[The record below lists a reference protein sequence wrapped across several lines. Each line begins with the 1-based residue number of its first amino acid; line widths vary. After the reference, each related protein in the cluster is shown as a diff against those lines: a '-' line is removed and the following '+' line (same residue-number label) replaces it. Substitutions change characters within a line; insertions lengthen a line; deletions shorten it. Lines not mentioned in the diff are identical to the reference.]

1 METFL
6 LILRFFVWCSIVF
19 AIIEVYL
26 KINKLWKRKHER
38 VVAESQS
45 IMAETL
51 SIVSALPLLLLYALE
66 EQYEG
71 VAELVVW
78 IPVNILVILIG
89 AGLWVHTSSRRG
101 IWQLILS
108 SVRAERR
115 EVGDLA
121 KSFFKPAGSEI
132 IMEILS
138 RIAMIDNNLD
148 DREKA
153 FIETF
158 ARTWGIP
165 FVIDEQRRS
174 LSDEQ
179 NRFVALRDSVSQYLD
194 ISPPREQATQL
205 RDTIKVLVSIDDAVT
220 SEETL
225 VTSEINAMLAHYIEC
240 DAARTMYEVYIAP
253 QSKEQEHTVRRL
265 LHDAESKHSAGGVV
279 YLVDVFY
286 SEDFADIVCNKYR
299 EYDLL
304 TFVNKN
310 TVTAGG
316 VAK

>member
-6 LILRFFVWCSIVF
+6 LILRIFVWCSIAF

-71 VAELVVW
+71 VAELIVW

-89 AGLWVHTSSRRG
+89 AGFWVHIGSRRG
-101 IWQLILS
+101 LWQLIVS

-148 DREKA
+148 EREKT

-158 ARTWGIP
+158 VRTWGIP
-165 FVIDEQRRS
+165 FIIDEQYKS
-174 LSDEQ
+174 TSFEK
-179 NRFVALRDSVSQYLD
+179 NGFIALRNSVNLYLG
-194 ISPPREQATQL
+194 IAPPREQVAQL
-205 RDTIKVLVSIDDAVT
+205 RDTIKALVSIDDTVT
-220 SEETL
+220 AEEAL
-225 VTSEINAMLAHYIEC
+225 ATSEINGMLAHYIESN
-240 DAARTMYEVYIAP
+240 DARIMYEVYIAP
-253 QSKEQEHTVRRL
+253 QSDEQEHFVRL
-265 LHDAESKHSAGGVV
+265 QLPNAERKRSAGGVA

-286 SEDFADIVCNKYR
+286 SEEFAGIICNKYR
-299 EYDLL
+299 ESDLL
-304 TFVNKN
+304 TFINKN
-310 TVTAGG
+310 TGYSG
-316 VAK
+316 LGSE